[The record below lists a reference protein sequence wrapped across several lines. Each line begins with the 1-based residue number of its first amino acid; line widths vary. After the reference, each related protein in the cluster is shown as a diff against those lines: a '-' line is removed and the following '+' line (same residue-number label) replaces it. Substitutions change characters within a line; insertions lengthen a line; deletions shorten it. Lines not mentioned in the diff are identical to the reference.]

1 MGGRAGHRAGAGAEA
16 ALPDA
21 GPFRDLATTALALA
35 RRFRGGGTLWCVS
48 PAWPWHARHVA
59 VEFVHP
65 VVVGTRALPA
75 VSAEGPDVV
84 AALRVGARPG
94 DMVLAL
100 GPAGDATV
108 ADVMRRA
115 PTWGLRTVWIGAG
128 PRPGPGAADHVLWAG
143 GDEGVTAFDG
153 GLVLVYHVLWELVH
167 VCLEHP
173 GLLVEETVPD
183 AAAVCVTCADQ
194 GTVAEVVALLSG
206 NRASV
211 RAGGVL
217 EEVDVTLVDVPAP
230 GGLVLVHA
238 GSAVAVVQDGAP

>member
-1 MGGRAGHRAGAGAEA
+1 MPSDAARVASGPVPEGEGVAVGGRAGHRAGAGAEA

-108 ADVMRRA
+108 ADVRR
-115 PTWGLRTVWIGAG
+115 
-128 PRPGPGAADHVLWAG
+128 
-143 GDEGVTAFDG
+143 
-153 GLVLVYHVLWELVH
+153 
-167 VCLEHP
+167 
-173 GLLVEETVPD
+173 LL
-183 AAAVCVTCADQ
+183 
-194 GTVAEVVALLSG
+194 
-206 NRASV
+206 
-211 RAGGVL
+211 RAG
-217 EEVDVTLVDVPAP
+217 EEAMAD
-230 GGLVLVHA
+230 
-238 GSAVAVVQDGAP
+238 